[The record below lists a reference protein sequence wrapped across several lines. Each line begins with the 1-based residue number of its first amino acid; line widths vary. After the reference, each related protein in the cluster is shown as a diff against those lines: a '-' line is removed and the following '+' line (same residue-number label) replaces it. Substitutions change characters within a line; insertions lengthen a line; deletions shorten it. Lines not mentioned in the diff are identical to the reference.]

1 MATTPTV
8 IQANSEVPAKFP
20 VASLII
26 AVALGVIVSVAAVGG
41 VGYYLIRSGK
51 LRLQTAP
58 LAQSA
63 MAPALAKTHAVMLEP
78 MVVNLA
84 DSAAGAYLRLSM
96 TLNVADPIDA
106 PAKEEKSVNKEA
118 EAALRDT
125 ALTVLGKQTSEGL
138 LAADG
143 KERLK
148 KELKA
153 AFIAHNPDMKVM
165 DLFITEFL
173 VQR

>member
-8 IQANSEVPAKFP
+8 TQTNPAESGKLP
-20 VASLII
+20 LASLII

-41 VGYYLIRSGK
+41 AGYYLIHSGK

-58 LAQSA
+58 PAQSA
-63 MAPALAKTHAVMLEP
+63 AAPASTKTHAVMLEP

-84 DSAAGAYLRLSM
+84 DSAAGSYLRISM
-96 TLNVADPIDA
+96 TLNVGDPADA
-106 PAKEEKSVNKEA
+106 PAKEEKNISKEA
-118 EAALRDT
+118 DSALRDT

-148 KELKA
+148 TELKA
-153 AFIAHNPDMKVM
+153 AFVEHNPEIKVM
-165 DLFITEFL
+165 DLYITEFL

>member
-8 IQANSEVPAKFP
+8 IQTSPAEPAKLP
-20 VASLII
+20 AASLIV
-26 AVALGVIVSVAAVGG
+26 AVALGVIVSVAIVGG

-51 LRLQTAP
+51 LRVQTAP
-58 LAQSA
+58 AAQSV
-63 MAPALAKTHAVMLEP
+63 APLASTKTHAVTLEP

-84 DSAAGAYLRLSM
+84 DSAGAYLRVSM
-96 TLNVADPIDA
+96 TLNVADPADV
-106 PAKEEKSVNKEA
+106 PAKEEKSANKETD
-118 EAALRDT
+118 AAMRDT

-148 KELKA
+148 SELKA
-153 AFIAHNPDMKVM
+153 AFIAHNPELKVT